1 MEASWEPGL
10 ATSFKLV
17 RLVGCGLNRLIL
29 SRLSNTIRS
38 VIIEFDPTT
47 WVVCENTKCGTEYL
61 KLTISRFVKTKF
73 ETLKHSI
80 LLLPLIFFS
89 IFDLPCVLPPVTV
102 TARASDSAN
111 WQTLCAL
118 QIVCIV
124 LYNLYYYDIIVHC
137 VPPKNI

>member
-1 MEASWEPGL
+1 VEASWEPGL

-80 LLLPLIFFS
+80 LLLPLIFF
-89 IFDLPCVLPPVTV
+89 F
-102 TARASDSAN
+102 N
-111 WQTLCAL
+111 F
-118 QIVCIV
+118 
-124 LYNLYYYDIIVHC
+124 
-137 VPPKNI
+137 